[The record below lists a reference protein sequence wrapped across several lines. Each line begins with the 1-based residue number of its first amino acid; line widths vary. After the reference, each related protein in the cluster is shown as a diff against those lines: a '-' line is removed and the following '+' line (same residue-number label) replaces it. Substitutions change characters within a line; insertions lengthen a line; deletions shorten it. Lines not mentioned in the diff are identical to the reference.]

1 MSLPSL
7 LGITMS
13 VLSGILGFCSDDE
26 DVDELDG
33 TIVVTGCS
41 EEVAGAIDDVVL
53 VPQALKE
60 PTVTNARNNIF
71 KCDVCQSVSYN

>member
-1 MSLPSL
+1 
-7 LGITMS
+7 MS

-60 PTVTNARNNIF
+60 PTVTNARNNTLFIF
-71 KCDVCQSVSYN
+71 MVSYLLISLSKHLRS